1 MLKGKELIR
10 TNVMIDKELLDEV
23 DRFAELRAEDRSTAI
38 RQLLKKALHEERI
51 ELAVQK
57 FREGMSFREAA
68 ALAGLAYWDFQ
79 AELDKREI
87 PLLRSLPLARKR
99 LEPK

>member
-1 MLKGKELIR
+1 MPKGKAFIR
-10 TNVMIDKELLDEV
+10 TNVMLDKELLEDV

-51 ELAVQK
+51 ALAVQQ

-68 ALAGLAYWDFQ
+68 ALAGLEYWDFQ

-87 PLLRSLPLARKR
+87 PLMRSPTIARKR
-99 LEPK
+99 LEGK